1 MLHSHSTAARLRYS
15 MQIHHM
21 FLMIILLVPQ
31 ILKLMLLDIMT
42 VRIFERYLDPLV
54 GFDGR

>member
-1 MLHSHSTAARLRYS
+1 